1 MTDRLEFGRGIRSPD
16 SSLIFRANQA
26 EPDVFGRLVL
36 PGSGRGA
43 GAGNRFGSWGQ
54 NEDGSYSGFI
64 EDEGGEP
71 TPHFYLYV
79 AGGEYAVTSAEDM
92 REVIAGMEDSRHKQE
107 EKRLER
113 EAFVKDIPGKVAAW
127 RERVFEEA
135 KKLELQP
142 TSFYMGGSNDK

>member
-1 MTDRLEFGRGIRSPD
+1 MSSQQRVLVIDDEEGMRELLEI
-16 SSLIFRANQA
+16 
-26 EPDVFGRLVL
+26 VL
-36 PGSGRGA
+36 GG
-43 GAGNRFGSWGQ
+43 
-54 NEDGSYSGFI
+54 DG
-64 EDEGGEP
+64 
-71 TPHFYLYV
+71 
-79 AGGEYAVTSAEDM
+79 YAVTSAEDM
-92 REVIAGMEDSRHKQE
+92 REVIAGMEDSKHKQE